1 MFTYRQ
7 QMKMWRE
14 ALGVL
19 SEKLPDLQSVVEE
32 MATRKQDRDLKIM
45 TLPDLEYKIMER
57 ECEEIEKKVYRFD
70 PEDQYGRVETLSA
83 EEKRG
88 YHG

>member
-32 MATRKQDRDLKIM
+32 MATDRKS
-45 TLPDLEYKIMER
+45 
-57 ECEEIEKKVYRFD
+57 V
-70 PEDQYGRVETLSA
+70 V
-83 EEKRG
+83 
-88 YHG
+88 